1 VVTSLCLLLLRQI
14 RQFSVTDQPGRN
26 ELPRWLCTPRCRSA
40 LQWLFHTGRL
50 WLRQFYRKGT
60 LTHEAWTAAES
71 FMADIDALESR
82 WSMDPTIVMLVVS
95 QLLVATAIGYATAVE
110 VTIDGF
116 VTFLLC
122 AGFGALVIVYAKR
135 SGWTLSA
142 PLLPPLPNHKP
153 ADRCCLDGRYSAAVS
168 RAAWPWFIPL
178 TLRFS
183 AETLSAN
190 EQLLGA
196 YLKLAMTILLPAQL
210 LLFPACAPPPS
221 IFLLSVF
228 FWSPFSCCRGL
239 ASRCCIV

>member
-1 VVTSLCLLLLRQI
+1 MHVEGIKKEWVGREFDLAEFEVT
-14 RQFSVTDQPGRN
+14 
-26 ELPRWLCTPRCRSA
+26 
-40 LQWLFHTGRL
+40 
-50 WLRQFYRKGT
+50 
-60 LTHEAWTAAES
+60 AE
-71 FMADIDALESR
+71 DI
-82 WSMDPTIVMLVVS
+82 V
-95 QLLVATAIGYATAVE
+95 GYATAVE

-135 SGWTLSA
+135 SGWTLSVSSY
-142 PLLPPLPNHKP
+142 LPADRTPP
-153 ADRCCLDGRYSAAVS
+153 DRCCLDGRYSAAVS

-210 LLFPACAPPPS
+210 LLFPACALNLPTLCLLLVS
-221 IFLLSVF
+221 IFLLSWLSQFV
-228 FWSPFSCCRGL
+228 CVCVVCGR
-239 ASRCCIV
+239 

>member
-1 VVTSLCLLLLRQI
+1 MRAVVTSLCLLLLRQI

-40 LQWLFHTGRL
+40 LQWLFHTARL

-142 PLLPPLPNHKP
+142 PPRSSLPTAHLLTARRQILCGGEPCCVAMVHT
-153 ADRCCLDGRYSAAVS
+153 ADATLLSGDAERE
-168 RAAWPWFIPL
+168 RAAAGGLPQAGDDDTPARAAP
-178 TLRFS
+178 TLPGVRAATLNLFR
-183 AETLSAN
+183 LSA
-190 EQLLGA
+190 
-196 YLKLAMTILLPAQL
+196 
-210 LLFPACAPPPS
+210 
-221 IFLLSVF
+221 F
-228 FWSPFSCCRGL
+228 FWSPRLS
-239 ASRCCIV
+239 SRCCAV